1 MDALPYDAPGEVS
14 MVSITNEQRQRVM
27 TIFRQTVNT
36 MGNVRG
42 PEKAAYKSIV
52 KDLEPIAAEIR
63 VPPWLILQVL
73 KEEVQGI
80 A

>member
-1 MDALPYDAPGEVS
+1 
-14 MVSITNEQRQRVM
+14 
-27 TIFRQTVNT
+27 

-42 PEKAAYKSIV
+42 PERAAYKSIV

>member
-1 MDALPYDAPGEVS
+1 
-14 MVSITNEQRQRVM
+14 MVSITNEQRLRVM

-42 PEKAAYKSIV
+42 PERAAYKSII

-63 VPPWLILQVL
+63 VPPWMILQIL
-73 KEEVQGI
+73 KEEVRGL